1 MILDGVPLEVDLQLS
16 QQVRLLVHVLF
27 GFWLLVAADLND
39 FDWRRLKALIARMRG
54 TASEQALLFR
64 RRQLARCNA
73 LAKLL
78 AAAVRRMNFYVRR
91 RETLAESL
99 RQGQVVLA
107 VEAAQTRLTLL
118 MVSHEV
124 VFLLARYWGHVRLVT
139 HLALH

>member
-1 MILDGVPLEVDLQLS
+1 
-16 QQVRLLVHVLF
+16 
-27 GFWLLVAADLND
+27 
-39 FDWRRLKALIARMRG
+39 MRG